1 MQWKRLRSP
10 LVLLAACLFVPH
22 AAAWAQP
29 QVTVS
34 TPLHTLN
41 DSFFEHR
48 GIGWGA
54 SGNNWFFNFGS
65 PTMSA
70 PAFGGF
76 DPSAGLSF
84 GGAFRRNGVNG
95 FFNGNFSQGHRS
107 SFTSQTPI
115 VTLQNGMPG
124 WVSDSSLSPFV
135 MGFVPIVGGWPTV
148 AAPRRMPPAAYVT
161 PGGNT
166 GHAAVLDR
174 LNRARRGQGA
184 PPDDVPVAQRPA
196 RPAPL
201 PAVAPAM
208 PKVARPQEAS
218 NDGDEL
224 VLVAP
229 RDSANASPSRASGS
243 LSAGSS
249 TASRGAISVAQA
261 RRLRAAELAAV
272 QEEAEAFFERGR
284 GAEAAGKANV
294 ARLYYERA
302 ARRATGPLR
311 EQILAKLSA
320 LQAP

>member
-1 MQWKRLRSP
+1 MQWKRLRPP
-10 LVLLAACLFVPH
+10 LVLLAACLFVTQ
-22 AAAWAQP
+22 AAVWAQPP
-29 QVTVS
+29 QVTVA

-54 SGNNWFFNFGS
+54 GGRNWFFNFGS

-95 FFNGNFSQGHRS
+95 YFSGNFSQGHRS

-135 MGFVPIVGGWPTV
+135 MGFVPVVGGWPSV
-148 AAPRRMPPAAYVT
+148 AAPPNMPPAAYVA
-161 PGGNT
+161 PGQNT
-166 GHAAVLDR
+166 GRAAVLDR
-174 LNRARRGQGA
+174 LNRARRGEAAA
-184 PPDDVPVAQRPA
+184 PEIVQPGEA
-196 RPAPL
+196 RD
-201 PAVAPAM
+201 
-208 PKVARPQEAS
+208 
-218 NDGDEL
+218 DGDEL

-229 RDSANASPSRASGS
+229 GDPAGASPSAASGG
-243 LSAGSS
+243 LAAGSS
-249 TASRGAISVAQA
+249 TAGRGAISVAQA

-272 QEEAEAFFERGR
+272 QQEAEAFFERGL
-284 GAEAAGKANV
+284 GAQAAGKANV
-294 ARLYYERA
+294 ARLYYQRA
-302 ARRATGPLR
+302 ARHATGPLR
-311 EQILAKLSA
+311 EQILARLSA
-320 LQAP
+320 AQAP